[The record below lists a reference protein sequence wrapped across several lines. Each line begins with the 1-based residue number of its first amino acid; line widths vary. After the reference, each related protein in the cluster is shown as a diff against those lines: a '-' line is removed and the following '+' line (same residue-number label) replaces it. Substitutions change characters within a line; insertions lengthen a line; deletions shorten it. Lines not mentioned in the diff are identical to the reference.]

1 MFENSILF
9 DYMEEYNILIRDI
22 GLNFYINS
30 MENIDSLEI
39 NKNIKN
45 IIL

>member
-1 MFENSILF
+1 
-9 DYMEEYNILIRDI
+9 MEEYNILIKEV

-39 NKNIKN
+39 NKNLKN
-45 IIL
+45 III